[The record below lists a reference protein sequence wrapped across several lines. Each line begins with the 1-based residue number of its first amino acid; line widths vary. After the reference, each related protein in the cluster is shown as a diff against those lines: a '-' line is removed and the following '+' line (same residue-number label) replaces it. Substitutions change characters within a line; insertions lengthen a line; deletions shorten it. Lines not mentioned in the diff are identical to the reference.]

1 MDLKVGSTIKM
12 NNGVEIPRLG
22 LGTWQAQKGGMA
34 RQAVEWALEAGYRH
48 IDTAAGYDNEED
60 VGDAISASGLP
71 RKDIFVVTKII
82 NGGQGYDSTLRACE
96 ASLKRLKLDAIDL
109 YLVHW
114 PVSGLRKDTWRA
126 MVRLA
131 EEGLCRSVGVSNY
144 TIRHL
149 DELLADSPIVPAA
162 NQIELSPFLTRTAL
176 VDYCQ
181 SKGIVV
187 EAYSP
192 LARSRKLGDPR
203 LVDMA
208 EKYGKS
214 TAQVALR
221 WGLQHDFV
229 VIPKS
234 TNKERIFENA
244 NLFDFA
250 LSAGDMAL
258 MDSFDEDYWTIAS
271 AWNPEKS
278 NKWE

>member
-60 VGDAISASGLP
+60 VGDAIAASSLP

-82 NGGQGYDSTLRACE
+82 NGDQGYDSTLRACE
-96 ASLKRLKLDAIDL
+96 ASLKRLKLNAIDL

-149 DELLADSPIVPAA
+149 DELLTDSPIVPAA
-162 NQIELSPFLTRTAL
+162 NQIELSPFLTRTSL

-181 SKGIVV
+181 SRGIVV

-192 LARSRKLGDPR
+192 LARARKLSDPR
-203 LVDMA
+203 LVEMA

-250 LSAGDMAL
+250 LSTEDMAL
-258 MDSFDEDYWTIAS
+258 MDCFDEDYWTIAS

>member
-1 MDLKVGSTIKM
+1 MTKVF
-12 NNGVEIPRLG
+12 N
-22 LGTWQAQKGGMA
+22 
-34 RQAVEWALEAGYRH
+34 
-48 IDTAAGYDNEED
+48 DD
-60 VGDAISASGLP
+60 
-71 RKDIFVVTKII
+71 
-82 NGGQGYDSTLRACE
+82 QGYDSTLKACE
-96 ASLKRLKLDAIDL
+96 ASLKRLKLDYVDL

-149 DELLADSPIVPAA
+149 DELLADSPVVPAV

-181 SKGIVV
+181 SRGIVV

-192 LARSRKLGDPR
+192 LARSRKLGDAR
-203 LVDMA
+203 LVAMA

-250 LSAGDMAL
+250 LSAEDMAL

>member
-1 MDLKVGSTIKM
+1 MDLKVASTIKL

-22 LGTWQAQKGGMA
+22 LGTWQAQQGGMA

-60 VGDAISASGLP
+60 VGDAIAASSLA
-71 RKDIFVVTKII
+71 REEIFVVTKII
-82 NGGQGYDSTLRACE
+82 NGDQGYDSTLRACE

-144 TIRHL
+144 TMRHL
-149 DELLADSPIVPAA
+149 DELLGDSPVVPAV

-181 SKGIVV
+181 SRGIVV

-192 LARSRKLGDPR
+192 LARSRKLGDAR
-203 LVDMA
+203 LVAMA

-250 LSAGDMAL
+250 LSAEDMAL

>member
-1 MDLKVGSTIKM
+1 MDLKIASTIKM
-12 NNGVEIPRLG
+12 NNSVEIPRLG
-22 LGTWQAQKGGMA
+22 LGTWQAQADGTA

-48 IDTAAGYDNEED
+48 IDTASAYGNEEN
-60 VGDAISASGLP
+60 VGAAIASSNLP
-71 RKDIFVVTKII
+71 REDIFVVTKVF
-82 NGGQGYDSTLRACE
+82 NDDQGYDSTLKACE
-96 ASLKRLKLDAIDL
+96 DSLKRLQLDYVDL

-131 EEGLCRSVGVSNY
+131 EEGFCRSVGVSNY

-162 NQIELSPFLTRTAL
+162 NQIELSPFLTRTTL

-203 LVDMA
+203 LVAVA

-221 WGLQHDFV
+221 WALQHDFV

-250 LSAGDMAL
+250 LSAEDMAL
-258 MDSFDEDYWTIAS
+258 MDSFDEDYWTINL

>member
-1 MDLKVGSTIKM
+1 MDLKVASTIKL

-22 LGTWQAQKGGMA
+22 LGTWQAQQGGMA

-60 VGDAISASGLP
+60 VGDAIAASSLA
-71 RKDIFVVTKII
+71 REEIFVVTKII
-82 NGGQGYDSTLRACE
+82 NGDQGYDSTLRACE

-144 TIRHL
+144 TMRHL
-149 DELLADSPIVPAA
+149 EELLADSPVVPAV

-176 VDYCQ
+176 ADYCQ
-181 SKGIVV
+181 SRGIVV

-192 LARSRKLGDPR
+192 LARSRKLGDAR
-203 LVDMA
+203 LVAMA

-250 LSAGDMAL
+250 LSAEDMAL

>member
-1 MDLKVGSTIKM
+1 MELNVASSIKM

-22 LGTWQAQKGGMA
+22 LGTWQAQQDGTA

-48 IDTAAGYDNEED
+48 IDTAAAYGNEED
-60 VGDAISASGLP
+60 IGLAISGSSLP
-71 RKDIFVVTKII
+71 RKDIFVVTKVF
-82 NGGQGYDSTLRACE
+82 NDDQGYDSTLKACE
-96 ASLKRLKLDAIDL
+96 ASLKRLKLDYVDL

-149 DELLADSPIVPAA
+149 EELLTDSPIIPAA
-162 NQIELSPFLTRTAL
+162 NQIEVSPFLTRTPL

-192 LARSRKLGDPR
+192 LARSRKLSDPR
-203 LVDMA
+203 LVEVADR
-208 EKYGKS
+208 YGKS
-214 TAQVALR
+214 AAQVALR
-221 WGLQHDFV
+221 WALQHDLV

-244 NLFDFA
+244 NLYDFA
-250 LSAGDMAL
+250 LSAEDMAL